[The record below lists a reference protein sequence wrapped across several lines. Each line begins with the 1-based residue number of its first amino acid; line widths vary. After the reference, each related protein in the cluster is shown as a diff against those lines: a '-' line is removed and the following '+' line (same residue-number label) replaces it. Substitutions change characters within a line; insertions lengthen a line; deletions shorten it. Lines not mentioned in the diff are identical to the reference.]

1 VGALGY
7 CRHYANCFPPDLLV
21 GLGSTHGSAWT
32 TLSSAVRMRK
42 EHNIKSPIAH
52 PSPTSDRNSE
62 INLCMEEQLKKES
75 LDASGK
81 LRALAHII
89 RPGSTKSVHF
99 DCLFHPWSALRN
111 PISSVDGNK
120 SGAPNILGV
129 PRSYFDRCIHVS
141 STYRLSNKLTKLTGS
156 PPTATKAV
164 FPGNR
169 KEIRRARID
178 RNTNGI
184 WIGLGEVYPNPVDK
198 REIET
203 NRSEQSTSINSC
215 ACIVRV
221 KNASSMR
228 ASA

>member
-1 VGALGY
+1 MHQASCGRQPILLDQDLPSQYTLIVSSIPGLLSGTLFLVWMVTSREHLTFQGY
-7 CRHYANCFPPDLLV
+7 
-21 GLGSTHGSAWT
+21 
-32 TLSSAVRMRK
+32 
-42 EHNIKSPIAH
+42 
-52 PSPTSDRNSE
+52 
-62 INLCMEEQLKKES
+62 
-75 LDASGK
+75 
-81 LRALAHII
+81 LAHILI
-89 RPGSTKSVHF
+89 DVST
-99 DCLFHPWSALRN
+99 
-111 PISSVDGNK
+111 
-120 SGAPNILGV
+120 
-129 PRSYFDRCIHVS
+129 

-228 ASA
+228 ASAQFSFPSA